1 MLKSKSKIELLTES
15 SKIQEILSDIQNL
28 SNILNDDEKQ
38 KLNTINGKFDDWG
51 ARLSDNRYRVAIIG
65 TEKAGKS
72 TFANA
77 LLRRDFLP
85 EDEGRCTFTTTTIE
99 SSKTEDIAEIEFF
112 TKQEFINKF
121 NSLCEEIE
129 FVCNYTTVNILKLN
143 EFCDKTSS
151 TIATSNAVD
160 DIRDIIER
168 KEQIEKYLSGT
179 TKRFIGQDVDNIK
192 SYITDEVKA
201 RAVKN
206 ITIKSTQFKEQEN
219 LIIYDVPGF
228 DSPTKLH
235 LEQAKWYMRNADIVI
250 MLVSIADRISFVK
263 AQADFLND
271 TKDRYGQKLAN
282 KLIVVASKFDKH
294 IVDDKNSSDTK
305 IEKSYQ
311 ILLDELERY
320 GLYKE
325 NNIFKASS
333 LGFLEKKNIVNTQ
346 YAYPNLKKHKY
357 LDGIETIERRLEEF
371 LNGEALEILNENFNI
386 DQLEAQS
393 LILNFKR
400 DYNPKKDEK
409 KKRNEEIA
417 LVDKKWDLIKK
428 NIKLSLTKY
437 QEVIKTSQFDFN
449 ETIASKVTNDWIEN
463 LITELPDDLEQAK
476 SELVGGRA
484 SVEQATIV
492 NDKIRAKLWK
502 KSLDKIVDISTDTIT
517 IENADKQ
524 DEIINIVSEIIFETK
539 AVTDTERNELAN
551 VLNLITD
558 NFKYEAKSY
567 RPLILRFLNNVFEIL
582 ILNRITNEENDSR
595 VARFKTLKTD
605 IEALLNYSDYDDTLG
620 FYNQPFIKQLLIQ
633 EIGYE
638 VKQSNIQNLLKGAK
652 VATQYDEVINEISND
667 LNSLGN
673 IFNNIL
679 LNAIDIESPFKASLN
694 DQIQAILTDVDETS
708 KSKIRGYL
716 INNIE
721 SIARTEYSRLSI
733 DQNLAKQIDRIIDK
747 VDLIK
752 KMGV

>member
-1 MLKSKSKIELLTES
+1 MRKVQSKVELLSELNKTH
-15 SKIQEILSDIQNL
+15 EILKDIQSLN
-28 SNILNDDEKQ
+28 NILINDEKQ
-38 KLNTINGKFDDWG
+38 KLDSICSKFNDWDS
-51 ARLSDNRYRVAIIG
+51 RLSDNRYRVAIIG

-99 SSKTEDIAEIEFF
+99 SSKTEDNAEIEFF
-112 TKQEFINKF
+112 TKEEFINKF

-129 FVCNYTTVNILKLN
+129 FTCNYNDVTMSELDK
-143 EFCDKTSS
+143 FCNHTSS
-151 TIATSNAVD
+151 AIATSNAVD
-160 DIRDIIER
+160 DIRDIIQK
-168 KEQIEKYLSGT
+168 KEQIEKYLSGDIKT
-179 TKRFIGQDVDNIK
+179 FVGQDIDNIK
-192 SYITDEVKA
+192 SYITDEIKA

-271 TKDRYGQKLAN
+271 TKDRYGQKLSN

-294 IVDDKNSSDTK
+294 IVDDKNSSDIK
-305 IEKSYQ
+305 IEKSYK
-311 ILLDELERY
+311 ILSNELEKY
-320 GLYKE
+320 ALYKE

-333 LGFLEKKNIVNTQ
+333 LGFLEKENIVNTQ
-346 YAYPNLKKHKY
+346 YAYPNLRKHNY
-357 LDGIETIERRLEEF
+357 LDGIKNIETRLTEF

-386 DQLEAQS
+386 DKLEAQTF
-393 LILNFKR
+393 ILNFKR
-400 DYNPKKDEK
+400 DYNPKRDEK
-409 KKRNEEIA
+409 KKRSDEIA
-417 LVDKKWDLIKK
+417 LIDNKWDFIKK
-428 NIKLSLTKY
+428 QIKLNLTKY
-437 QEVIKTSQFDFN
+437 QEVIKSTQFEFN
-449 ETIASKVTNDWIEN
+449 KTISSKVTNDWIED
-463 LITELPDDLEQAK
+463 LIIELPDDLEQAK
-476 SELVGGRA
+476 SEVVGGRV
-484 SVEQATIV
+484 SVQQATIV

-502 KSLDKIVDISTDTIT
+502 KSLDKIVNISTDTIT
-517 IENADKQ
+517 IENTNKQ
-524 DEIINIVSEIIFETK
+524 DEIINIVAEIIFETTAIPNK
-539 AVTDTERNELAN
+539 EKNELAN
-551 VLNLITD
+551 ELNFITD
-558 NFKYEAKSY
+558 DFKYEAKSY

-582 ILNRITNEENDSR
+582 ILNRITNNENDSR
-595 VARFKTLKTD
+595 VARFRTLKTD
-605 IEALLNYSDYDDTLG
+605 IEALLNYSDYDDAIG

-633 EIGYE
+633 NTDYE

-667 LNSLGN
+667 LNSLGK

-721 SIARTEYSRLSI
+721 NVARTEYSRLEI
-733 DQNLAKQIDRIIDK
+733 DQNLAKQINNIIEK
-747 VDLIK
+747 VTF
-752 KMGV
+752 

>member
-1 MLKSKSKIELLTES
+1 MRKLQSKVELLGES
-15 SKIQEILSDIQNL
+15 SKTQEILNDIRNL
-28 SNILNDDEKQ
+28 SNILSHDEKQ
-38 KLNTINGKFDDWG
+38 ELDTVCDKFDDWD

-77 LLRRDFLP
+77 LLRRNFLP

-99 SSKTEDIAEIEFF
+99 SSKTEDTAEIEFF
-112 TKQEFINKF
+112 TKQEFIDKF

-129 FVCNYTTVNILKLN
+129 FTCNYNTVAISELN
-143 EFCDKTSS
+143 EFCDNTSS
-151 TIATSNAVD
+151 AIATSNAVD
-160 DIRDIIER
+160 DIRDIIEK
-168 KEQIEKYLSGT
+168 KEQIEKYLSGNIKT
-179 TKRFIGQDVDNIK
+179 FTGQDIDNIK
-192 SYITDEVKA
+192 SYITDEIKA

-271 TKDRYGQKLAN
+271 TKDRYGQKLSN

-294 IVDDKNSSDTK
+294 IVDDKNSSDIK

-311 ILLDELERY
+311 ILSDELKKY

-333 LGFLEKKNIVNTQ
+333 LGFLEKEDIVNTQ
-346 YAYPNLKKHKY
+346 YAYPNLKKHEY
-357 LDGIETIERRLEEF
+357 FDGIETIEARLEEF

-386 DQLEAQS
+386 DQLEAQA

-400 DYNPKKDEK
+400 DYNPKRDEK
-409 KKRNEEIA
+409 KKRSEEIA
-417 LVDKKWDLIKK
+417 LIDNKWDLIKK

-437 QEVIKTSQFDFN
+437 QEVIKTTQFDFN
-449 ETIASKVTNDWIEN
+449 ETISSKVTNDWIED
-463 LITELPDDLEQAK
+463 LITELPDDLEEAK

-484 SVEQATIV
+484 LVEQATIV

-502 KSLDKIVDISTDTIT
+502 KSLDKIVNISTDTIT
-517 IENADKQ
+517 IENGNKQ
-524 DEIINIVSEIIFETK
+524 DEIIDIVSEIIFTTK
-539 AVTDTERNELAN
+539 TITNEEKNELAN
-551 VLNLITD
+551 ELNFITND
-558 NFKYEAKSY
+558 FKYDAKSY

-582 ILNRITNEENDSR
+582 ILNRITNDENDSR

-605 IEALLNYSDYDDTLG
+605 IEVLLNYSDYDDTLG

-633 EIGYE
+633 DTSYL
-638 VKQSNIQNLLKGAK
+638 VKEANIQNLLKGAK
-652 VATQYDEVINEISND
+652 VSTKYDEVIKEISND
-667 LNSLGN
+667 LNSLGD

-679 LNAIDIESPFKASLN
+679 LKAIDVESPFKASLN
-694 DQIQAILTDVDETS
+694 DQIQAILADVDETS
-708 KSKIRGYL
+708 KSNIRGYL
-716 INNIE
+716 IDHIE
-721 SIARTEYSRLSI
+721 SVARTEYSRLSI
-733 DQNLAKQIDRIIDK
+733 DQNLAKKIENIIYK
-747 VDLIK
+747 INF
-752 KMGV
+752 